1 MAAIAGSP
9 VRDRSAPPKK
19 LTCPAFRH
27 ILTKSPARVC
37 PSGAAERRIPR
48 QKRRRE
54 VDVAEYRIYLVNPA
68 GRVAGRFDAVCSS
81 DNEARFAAKNH
92 LKPGEQAEVWTGDR
106 CVGQVY
112 ASVNGANI
120 ALEAVAG
127 AAMRHP
133 KASGTPQ
140 LSR

>member
-1 MAAIAGSP
+1 VAAIAGSP

-68 GRVAGRFDAVCSS
+68 GRVAGRFDTVCSS

-92 LKPGEQAEVWTGDR
+92 LKSGEQAEVWTGDR

-112 ASVNGANI
+112 GSLIGAGV
-120 ALEAVAG
+120 ALEAVAD
-127 AAMRHP
+127 AAIRRSNI
-133 KASGTPQ
+133 KAAARV
-140 LSR
+140 SR